1 MMKQQIELDNKIY
14 EVIATV
20 HDDDTNKDFVLF
32 TSSKIDNNKGLTI
45 SCALYHEENG
55 KIIPERITEKNDKEV
70 AQELIEEVITNISKL
85 TKKN

>member
-45 SCALYHEENG
+45 SLS
-55 KIIPERITEKNDKEV
+55 
-70 AQELIEEVITNISKL
+70 LIHI
-85 TKKN
+85 

>member
-45 SCALYHEENG
+45 
-55 KIIPERITEKNDKEV
+55 
-70 AQELIEEVITNISKL
+70 
-85 TKKN
+85 

>member
-32 TSSKIDNNKGLTI
+32 TSSKIDHV
-45 SCALYHEENG
+45 LYIM
-55 KIIPERITEKNDKEV
+55 KKTV
-70 AQELIEEVITNISKL
+70 KL
-85 TKKN
+85 FLNVLLKKMIKK